1 MNSEDLLIVR
11 AFKLGKR
18 DEFIKIYDK
27 YLKQIYNFIYYKTSH
42 KETAEDLT
50 SQTFLKALKK
60 LTDFQE
66 KEDASLSA
74 WLFTIA
80 RNNVSDYYR
89 SYKTT
94 RDIDDVWDLATDED
108 IDSDL
113 EFKERSLWLR
123 KYLKDLKSNQ
133 REIIILRIFQDLSY
147 QEISEIYGKS
157 ENACK
162 MEFSRALKTLKEKV
176 PLEVLIM
183 ILSFN
188 IKIN

>member
-1 MNSEDLLIVR
+1 MNNEDLKIVH
-11 AFKLGKR
+11 AFKLGNR
-18 DEFIKIYDK
+18 DEFIKLYDK

-50 SQTFLKALKK
+50 SQTFLKALRK

-89 SYKTT
+89 SYKANK
-94 RDIDDVWDLATDED
+94 DIDDVWDLAADED
-108 IDSDL
+108 VNSDL

-162 MEFSRALKTLKEKV
+162 MEFSRALKTLKEKM
-176 PLEVLIM
+176 PLEALVL
-183 ILSFN
+183 LLTFS
-188 IKIN
+188 IK